1 MKMGLKDILQRIKP
15 KEEEIE
21 REEFV
26 EIDDSVFPSEERI
39 SVKVE
44 NLTGFADTEKIQQ
57 LLREGNVVFVKIREL
72 RDRDINELKRCVE
85 RLKKTCLAMNGDMV
99 GVDEDFLIITPG
111 FARVF
116 RGKAA

>member
-1 MKMGLKDILQRIKP
+1 MALKDILQKIKP
-15 KEEEIE
+15 TKEEKG
-21 REEFV
+21 EEFV
-26 EIDDSVFPSEERI
+26 EIDSALAQEERKI

-44 NLTGFADTEKIQQ
+44 NLTGFVDTERVQQ
-57 LLREGNVVFVKIREL
+57 LLREGNVIFLKIKDL
-72 RDRDINELKRCVE
+72 RNKDINELKRCVE

-99 GVDEDFLIITPG
+99 GVDEDFLIITPD